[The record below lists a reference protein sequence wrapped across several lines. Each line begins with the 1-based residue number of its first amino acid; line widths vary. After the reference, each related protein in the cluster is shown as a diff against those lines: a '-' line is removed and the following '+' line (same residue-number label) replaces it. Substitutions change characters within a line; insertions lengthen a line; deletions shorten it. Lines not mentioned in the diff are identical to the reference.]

1 MKIHPMSK
9 TFMSFILI
17 IALSLSDLFASAAL
31 AQWKFDESPKRI
43 PPKVAT
49 KSLRTPPTVPD
60 AKTSGLAPEPVE
72 TIRARAAETYGK
84 MPLSFEA
91 NRGQADA
98 QVKFLSRGG
107 GYTLFLTSSEA
118 VWVSRRSA
126 AAFES
131 RPEATRREKRET
143 HRPTGETVLR
153 MRLAGANPAPHIEGE
168 DQLPGKSN
176 YFIGNDPQSWRADV
190 PTYAKVKYEAVYPG
204 IDLIYHSDRRQ
215 LEYDFVV
222 APGAAPKAIKLA
234 FQGADKLEINTQ
246 GDLVLHTS
254 GGEMIQRAPV
264 IYQES
269 DGIRKIVPG
278 RYQLRGRNQVG
289 FRVDDY
295 DASRPLIIDPV
306 VLGYSTYLGG
316 GGNDKG
322 RAIFV
327 DPWGYAYVTGETTS
341 TDFPQRLNAYTA
353 GNNNGSPTT
362 DAFVSI
368 FQPTGWLIQTTYFG
382 GTGDDQGN
390 GIGVDVNG
398 RVYVVGSTTSSIL
411 PNTLPP
417 TFSGQNAFVA
427 TFAPIGTLAVAAI
440 NLGGD
445 IEDWG
450 NGIALDANGL
460 VYVTGTTYSTNFPTV
475 GALQATNAGFGDAF
489 VARVSLT
496 ATGLSLDYST
506 YLGGG
511 DPDGG
516 NGIAV
521 DSSGNAY
528 VTGYTYST
536 NFQPVAGTF
545 QPAKNAGADAFVTK
559 LNPTGSSLVYWT
571 YLGGNGHDEATGI
584 DLDSSGNAHIT
595 GFTDSLDSP
604 ITPVYEGFP
613 ILNAYQNA
621 HSCGFDG
628 FVTKLNST
636 GSALVYSTYLGG
648 CYDDY
653 SHGIAVD
660 SNDFAYVTGGAGG
673 CDFPQLAKLATAP
686 PSNCTNSS
694 ADAFVAK
701 FGATGSLVYST
712 LLGGSSTEVGLGIAV
727 TSDGT
732 AYVTGFTSS
741 TNFPLVAASQLTL
754 GGSPALPA
762 NWDAFVATVRG
773 TPNLRVT
780 SLSSAPASITV
791 GTGFN
796 MKDTTENSGIG
807 PAGASTTR
815 FRLSTDN
822 IVTMGTVDLLLSAN
836 RSVPVLLNGAISK
849 GITTVN
855 IPTTVTHGYYYLGAC
870 ADDGTSA
877 VDESNESDN
886 CMVAASRVLVVNPQ
900 RMADLVISVLS
911 TPTNIVA
918 PAGSLHVTDWTSNP
932 GTGSTVTP
940 TTTEYRL
947 SSDATIT
954 SADLRLGS
962 RSVPIVLAS
971 SKSIATVLLTIPA
984 TVARGNYFLGACAD
998 AGNVSVEKDETNNCR
1013 VIAIQV
1019 Q

>member
-9 TFMSFILI
+9 TLMSFILI
-17 IALSLSDLFASAAL
+17 IALSLSDLFASGAL
-31 AQWKFDESPKRI
+31 AQWKFDGSPKRI
-43 PPKVAT
+43 PPK
-49 KSLRTPPTVPD
+49 
-60 AKTSGLAPEPVE
+60 LAPEPAE

-98 QVKFLSRGG
+98 QVKFLARGG

-143 HRPTGETVLR
+143 HPQTDETVLR
-153 MRLAGANPAPHIEGE
+153 MRLAGANPAPRIAGE

-190 PTYAKVKYEAVYPG
+190 PAYAKVKYEAVYPG
-204 IDLIYHSDRRQ
+204 IDLIYHSDQRQ

-222 APGAAPKAIKLA
+222 APGADPKAIKLA
-234 FQGADKLEINTQ
+234 FQGADKLEINTH

-269 DGIRKIVPG
+269 DGIRQIVPG
-278 RYQLRGRNQVG
+278 RYELRGRNEVG
-289 FRVDDY
+289 FRVATY
-295 DASRPLIIDPV
+295 DASRSLIIDPV

-322 RAIFV
+322 RAIYV

-341 TDFPQRLNAYTA
+341 TDFPQRLNAYMA
-353 GNNNGSPTT
+353 GNNNGIPTT

-382 GTGDDQGN
+382 GTGDDRGN

-417 TFSGQNAFVA
+417 TFTGQNAFVA
-427 TFAPIGTLAVAAI
+427 TFAPIGSSVVAAMY
-440 NLGGD
+440 LGGD
-445 IEDWG
+445 QEDWG

-460 VYVTGTTYSTNFPTV
+460 VYVTGTTYSNNFPTL
-475 GALQATNAGFGDAF
+475 GALQTTPAGFGDAF

-496 ATGLSLDYST
+496 ATGLGLDYST
-506 YLGGG
+506 YLGGR

-521 DSSGNAY
+521 DGSGNAY
-528 VTGYTYST
+528 VTGYTYSA
-536 NFQPVAGTF
+536 NFPTTASAF
-545 QPAKNAGADAFVTK
+545 QTARNSGADAFVTK
-559 LNPTGSSLVYWT
+559 LNPTGSSLIYST
-571 YLGGNGHDEATGI
+571 YLGGNGRDEATGI
-584 DLDSSGNAHIT
+584 DLDAADNVHLT
-595 GFTDSLDSP
+595 GSTDSLDSP
-604 ITPVYEGFP
+604 NTPAYEGFP

-621 HSCGFDG
+621 LSCGSDG

-648 CYDDY
+648 CYDDNGY
-653 SHGIAVD
+653 GIAVD

-694 ADAFVAK
+694 ADAYVAK
-701 FGATGSLVYST
+701 FGGTGSLVYST

-727 TSDGT
+727 ASDGT
-732 AYVTGFTSS
+732 AYVTGFTGS
-741 TNFPLVAASQLTL
+741 TDFPTVAASQSTL
-754 GGSPALPA
+754 GGSQALPA
-762 NWDAFVATVRG
+762 NWDAFVSTVHG
-773 TPNLRVT
+773 TPNLRVI
-780 SLSSAPASITV
+780 SLSSAPASISV
-791 GTGFN
+791 GTGFI
-796 MKDTTENSGIG
+796 MKDTTENNGIG
-807 PAGASTTR
+807 PAGASATH

-822 IVTMGTVDLLLSAN
+822 IVTMGTVDLLLSAHH
-836 RSVPVLLNGAISK
+836 SVPALLNGAISR
-849 GITTVN
+849 GITTVT
-855 IPTTVTHGYYYLGAC
+855 IPTTVTTGHYYLGAC
-870 ADDGTSA
+870 ADDGTSV
-877 VDESNESDN
+877 VDESSESDN
-886 CMVAASRVLVVNPQ
+886 CRVAAPRVLVMNPQ
-900 RMADLVISVLS
+900 RNADLVISVLS
-911 TPTNIVA
+911 TSTNTVA
-918 PAGSLHVTDWTSNP
+918 PAGTLHVTDWTSNP

-954 SADLRLGS
+954 SADLLLGN
-962 RSVPIVLAS
+962 RTVPIVVAS
-971 SKSIATVLLTIPA
+971 SKSIATVRLTIPV
-984 TVARGNYFLGACAD
+984 TVARGSYFLGACAD
-998 AGNVSVEKDETNNCR
+998 AGNVSVESNETNNCR